1 MQAWCGSERV
11 AARRLHLEEVTSA
24 QFPAHLSASR
34 ANDFLTCP
42 LLFRYRSIDRLPEQ
56 PSAAALRGTLV
67 HRALE
72 VMFGLPSG
80 ERSLQTACDALAE
93 AWRELAVAEPASAA
107 VLLADAEVW
116 VNGEVSDLDAAS
128 QEVSGRI
135 LAPARDLLQTYFSM
149 EDPTRFDPHAME
161 MSFDVPLM
169 DAFSIRGFVDRVD
182 IAPTGEVRIIDY
194 KTGKAPSAGFEAKS
208 MFQMRFYALAWWR
221 MTGQIPRMLRLM
233 TAIAGENIAAGF
245 AGAVFVAY
253 LSSLSSRL
261 HGAVQFA
268 VFSSLTMLIG
278 TLGRGALGEMIKT
291 EGYVEVFVLT
301 MWVGGIAVIACALE
315 WIRQARLPTD

>member
-11 AARRLHLEEVTSA
+11 SARRLHLEEVTSA

-93 AWRELAVAEPASAA
+93 AWRELADAEPASAA

-233 TAIAGENIAAGF
+233 YLGSKEALSYAPQESDLIATERKVLALRDAISASAQAGVFTAKA
-245 AGAVFVAY
+245 
-253 LSSLSSRL
+253 SRL
-261 HGAVQFA
+261 CDWCSFRDLCPAWG
-268 VFSSLTMLIG
+268 SIPLPMP
-278 TLGRGALGEMIKT
+278 TLSPDMAPEPAALPEDPF
-291 EGYVEVFVLT
+291 E
-301 MWVGGIAVIACALE
+301 AL
-315 WIRQARLPTD
+315 A

>member
-80 ERSLQTACDALAE
+80 QRSLQTASDALAE

-233 TAIAGENIAAGF
+233 YLGSKEALSYAPQESDLIATERKVLALRDAISASAKAGVFTAKA
-245 AGAVFVAY
+245 
-253 LSSLSSRL
+253 SRL
-261 HGAVQFA
+261 CDWCSFRDLCPAWG
-268 VFSSLTMLIG
+268 SIPLPMP
-278 TLGRGALGEMIKT
+278 TLPPDGVPEPAALPEDPF
-291 EGYVEVFVLT
+291 E
-301 MWVGGIAVIACALE
+301 AL
-315 WIRQARLPTD
+315 D